1 MGLYPQPN
9 KWQCGPFALKYALIM
24 LGRIVDENRISHIAG
39 THWWTGTDEIKLAR
53 AAKVCDCEM
62 KVIRRKDSLRAK
74 RELVRSLKKGYP
86 ALLCVDGW
94 NHWITV
100 VGMERD
106 KFISI
111 DSRKAPVVCVDTWGN

>member
-74 RELVRSLKKGYP
+74 RELVRSLKKGTRRSCASTAGTTGSP
-86 ALLCVDGW
+86 WWEW
-94 NHWITV
+94 NGTSSFPSTAAKPPSFAWIP
-100 VGMERD
+100 G
-106 KFISI
+106 
-111 DSRKAPVVCVDTWGN
+111 GN